1 MIRINLLPAQEVSA
15 KLELYDQLRKGLIAL
30 IAVVA
35 VIGFLGWDI
44 RGKMSTRKEDLNKL
58 EAELNRLNQ
67 AGVEKKLKEFE
78 QSRREL
84 ETKID
89 VIWEKK
95 SAQAG
100 PVHLLDGVSR
110 SLPDRVWLSSLEE
123 NPKWVAVR
131 GFAYTNVDV
140 AQFMANLEASDYFSD
155 VQLVQSVQ
163 GDVEGH
169 KVMDFTLKFK
179 YSQPKGWGAEEKK
192 Q

>member
-1 MIRINLLPAQEVSA
+1 MIRINLLPAQEVSS
-15 KLELYDQLRKGLIAL
+15 KLELYDQLRMGIIAL

-35 VIGFLGWDI
+35 VIGFLAWDI
-44 RGKMSTRKEDLNKL
+44 RGKISTRKEGLNKL
-58 EAELNRLNQ
+58 QTELNRLNQ

-78 QSRREL
+78 QSMMEL

-89 VIWEKK
+89 VIWQKK
-95 SAQAG
+95 SEQAG

-110 SLPDRVWLSSLEE
+110 SLPDRVWLSSLDQ
-123 NPKWVAVR
+123 NPKGVAIR

-155 VQLVQSVQ
+155 VQLVQSIQ

-169 KVMDFTLKFK
+169 KVMDFTMKFK
-179 YSQPKGWGAEEKK
+179 YDQPKGWGPEEKK